1 MMEVKTPGWWRA
13 IEVLAGLLVFALAVI
28 VLADPQFVVT
38 TLVYVIGAALLIGG
52 LSRIGVGLFARIFGP
67 AARGL
72 NLGGGIIAVVIGI
85 VVILD
90 PSLGASALIL
100 ILAAAILLVGV
111 VEIVV
116 GVLAKHRPIWLRT
129 LVVIVGVLTVML
141 SALTALDT
149 PLGQGLL
156 AAILAIALVFLGVR
170 DIVHGIGGHRPVPV
184 PVGAAVTSV

>member
-1 MMEVKTPGWWRA
+1 MEVKTPGWWRA
-13 IEVLAGLLVFALAVI
+13 LEVLAGLLVFALALI
-28 VLADPQFVVT
+28 VLADPQFVIT

-52 LSRIGVGLFARIFGP
+52 LSRIGVGLFARIFSP

-116 GVLAKHRPIWLRT
+116 AVLAKHRPIWLRT

-170 DIVHGIGGHRPVPV
+170 DIAHGISGHRPVPV

>member
-1 MMEVKTPGWWRA
+1 MEVKTPGWWRA
-13 IEVLAGLLVFALAVI
+13 LEVLAGIVVLALAVI
-28 VLADPQFVVT
+28 VLADPQFVIT
-38 TLVYVIGAALLIGG
+38 ILVYVIGGALVIGG
-52 LSRIGVGLFARIFGP
+52 LSRIGVGLFARVFSP

-90 PSLGASALIL
+90 PSLGAGVLIA

-116 GVLAKHRPIWLRT
+116 GALAKHRPTWLRT
-129 LVVIVGVLTVML
+129 LVVIVGVLTVIL

-149 PLGQGLL
+149 TLGQGLL
-156 AAILAIALVFLGVR
+156 AAILAIALVFLGAR
-170 DIVHGIGGHRPVPV
+170 DIVHGITGHRPVSA
-184 PVGAAVTSV
+184 PVGAAVTSA

>member
-1 MMEVKTPGWWRA
+1 MEVKTPGWWRA
-13 IEVLAGLLVFALAVI
+13 LEVLAGLLVLALAVI
-28 VLADPQFVVT
+28 VLADPQFVLT

-52 LSRIGVGLFARIFGP
+52 LSRIGVGLFARIFSP

-72 NLGGGIIAVVIGI
+72 NLGGGIIAVIIGI
-85 VVILD
+85 VVIVD
-90 PSLGASALIL
+90 PSLGIGALIF
-100 ILAAAILLVGV
+100 ILAAAILFVGV

-116 GVLAKHRPIWLRT
+116 GGLAKHRPTWLRT
-129 LVVIVGVLTVML
+129 LVVIVGVLTVIL
-141 SALTALDT
+141 SALTVLDA

-170 DIVHGIGGHRPVPV
+170 DIVHGISGHRPVPV